1 MLASTMANPA
11 VASQSSPFL
20 KPRVCRIPPGAIG
33 SRGNADVDSFLKA
46 CGVNLDP
53 WQFYVLMLMLMVDKD
68 GRWAA
73 SEVGLLVARQNG
85 KGEILLAYDL
95 VHLFLFVNP
104 DGRHKTI
111 VHTSHEV
118 KTNNEA
124 REKLFA
130 VIRNNAFLLKRV
142 EHLFE
147 GNTKQGVWMRRR
159 KKQKR
164 QDRLMFVARSGNSVR
179 GFTSDVLIC
188 DEAQE
193 LSRATLNALTYS
205 LTTIK
210 NRQELYVGT
219 VPDPEVNNF
228 EVFEAVRDR
237 GRGPL
242 DINLRTMWLE
252 WSPEGSNDS
261 KIAETLDL
269 SDEHFWEQANP
280 SIDVRVYRE
289 STLEEFEKDTD
300 PGKPSF
306 ARERLSI
313 WPDAAPEEVRSVN
326 ELDMQKWLDGEV
338 QRRVSAPC
346 VLAVSIGRGG
356 GWSSICGAQPLPNG
370 DILVQHL
377 DTRAQSLWVPGE
389 LKNLR
394 EKYRAPLIVLD
405 EKNGATILTD
415 MQRLNVPHMAMNMS
429 EVAAAFD
436 LFHELLSAD
445 RIVHPP
451 QEELTI
457 SMRNAVPRV
466 MGRGQNLQTWDQGDP
481 KEIVTPTQAVTLAI
495 WGCMKLVATSAAE
508 PEEPQRPRKI
518 VAVDNLGKV
527 W

>member
-1 MLASTMANPA
+1 MANLA
-11 VASQSSPFL
+11 VPSQSSEFIA
-20 KPRVCRIPPGAIG
+20 PRVCRIPPGAIG
-33 SRGNADVDSFLKA
+33 SRGTVDVDSFLKA
-46 CGVNLDP
+46 CGVNLDA
-53 WQFYVLMLMLMVDKD
+53 WQFYVLMLMLMVDEG

-95 VHLFLFVNP
+95 VHLFLFLSP
-104 DGRHKTI
+104 GGKHKTI

-130 VIRNNAFLLKRV
+130 VIRNNNFLMKRV
-142 EHLFE
+142 ERLFE

-159 KKQKR
+159 KGQKR
-164 QDRLMFVARSGNSVR
+164 QDRLLFVARSGNSVR
-179 GFTSDVLIC
+179 GFTSDILIC

-219 VPDPEVNNF
+219 VPDPAVNNF
-228 EVFEAVRDR
+228 EVFEALRDR

-242 DINLRTMWLE
+242 DVNLRTLWLE
-252 WSPEGSNDS
+252 WNPEGSNDP
-261 KIAETLDL
+261 KIAATLDL
-269 SDEHFWEQANP
+269 SNELYWEQSNP
-280 SIDVRVYRE
+280 SIDVRVYRD
-289 STLEEFEKDTD
+289 STLEDYERDTE

-306 ARERLSI
+306 ARERVSI
-313 WPDAAPEEVRSVN
+313 WPDPAPEEVRSVN
-326 ELDMQKWLDGEV
+326 ELDMQKWIDGEV
-338 QRRVSAPC
+338 QRRVGAPC

-370 DILVQHL
+370 DLLVQHL
-377 DTRAQSLWVPGE
+377 DTRSQSLWVPGE

-394 EKYRAPLIVLD
+394 QMYNSPLIVLD
-405 EKNGATILTD
+405 EKNAATILSELR
-415 MQRLNVPHMAMNMS
+415 RLSVPHMAMNMG

-436 LFHELLSAD
+436 LFHELLAAE

-457 SMRNAVPRV
+457 SMQNAVPRV
-466 MGRGQNLQTWDQGDP
+466 MSKAQRLQTWDQGDP

-495 WGCMKLVATSAAE
+495 WGCMKLSSAQSSE
-508 PEEPQRPRKI
+508 PEEPQVPRKI
-518 VAVDNLGKV
+518 AAVDNFGKV